1 MEKDNIKGCF
11 VSSVLLSQNQWDK
24 KQFIHDFEEDWGI
37 VLTDDD
43 DNGDVLVGMFSG
55 MTLAIA
61 IMPGPVPNGEAE
73 HYAQGNYLWKDA
85 TEVARQHEAHILVSV
100 TGDQS
105 NLLERAKLFT
115 RATSSCLKQSYAT
128 AVYTDGMVF
137 QPEFYRDMAALLQED
152 ELPVMDWIWF
162 GIYRTQKG
170 IPGIYTYGL
179 RKFGKEEIE
188 VYAPA
193 DLSDISDFLMDIVHY
208 ILSDDVTL
216 QDGETIGFSE
226 EQKLAIT
233 LSEGIAL
240 DGMTLKL
247 EYPDE

>member
-137 QPEFYRDMAALLQED
+137 QPEYHMKYITIREPLNLYRLYAKGLLKLRHRISLVEEKVLIALLT
-152 ELPVMDWIWF
+152 INTIANF
-162 GIYRTQKG
+162 R
-170 IPGIYTYGL
+170 
-179 RKFGKEEIE
+179 
-188 VYAPA
+188 
-193 DLSDISDFLMDIVHY
+193 
-208 ILSDDVTL
+208 ILSR
-216 QDGETIGFSE
+216 
-226 EQKLAIT
+226 
-233 LSEGIAL
+233 
-240 DGMTLKL
+240 
-247 EYPDE
+247 

>member
-105 NLLERAKLFT
+105 NLLERAKT
-115 RATSSCLKQSYAT
+115 VHQSH
-128 AVYTDGMVF
+128 VF
-137 QPEFYRDMAALLQED
+137 LPETVLRYS
-152 ELPVMDWIWF
+152 
-162 GIYRTQKG
+162 GIYRR
-170 IPGIYTYGL
+170 YGVPTRIL
-179 RKFGKEEIE
+179 QGYGRT
-188 VYAPA
+188 PA
-193 DLSDISDFLMDIVHY
+193 RR
-208 ILSDDVTL
+208 
-216 QDGETIGFSE
+216 
-226 EQKLAIT
+226 
-233 LSEGIAL
+233 
-240 DGMTLKL
+240 
-247 EYPDE
+247 

>member
-85 TEVARQHEAHILVSV
+85 TEVARQH
-100 TGDQS
+100 
-105 NLLERAKLFT
+105 
-115 RATSSCLKQSYAT
+115 SSS
-128 AVYTDGMVF
+128 F
-137 QPEFYRDMAALLQED
+137 RDRCCHCR
-152 ELPVMDWIWF
+152 
-162 GIYRTQKG
+162 YST
-170 IPGIYTYGL
+170 L
-179 RKFGKEEIE
+179 RCF
-188 VYAPA
+188 PWW
-193 DLSDISDFLMDIVHY
+193 S
-208 ILSDDVTL
+208 
-216 QDGETIGFSE
+216 
-226 EQKLAIT
+226 
-233 LSEGIAL
+233 
-240 DGMTLKL
+240 
-247 EYPDE
+247 

>member
-55 MTLAIA
+55 MTLDNS

-152 ELPVMDWIWF
+152 ELPVMDWVWF
-162 GIYRTQKG
+162 GIYRTQKRNPPAS
-170 IPGIYTYGL
+170 IPT
-179 RKFGKEEIE
+179 
-188 VYAPA
+188 
-193 DLSDISDFLMDIVHY
+193 D
-208 ILSDDVTL
+208 
-216 QDGETIGFSE
+216 
-226 EQKLAIT
+226 
-233 LSEGIAL
+233 
-240 DGMTLKL
+240 
-247 EYPDE
+247 

>member
-105 NLLERAKLFT
+105 NRWREPNC
-115 RATSSCLKQSYAT
+115 S
-128 AVYTDGMVF
+128 
-137 QPEFYRDMAALLQED
+137 PEPR
-152 ELPVMDWIWF
+152 LP
-162 GIYRTQKG
+162 
-170 IPGIYTYGL
+170 
-179 RKFGKEEIE
+179 
-188 VYAPA
+188 A
-193 DLSDISDFLMDIVHY
+193 
-208 ILSDDVTL
+208 
-216 QDGETIGFSE
+216 
-226 EQKLAIT
+226 
-233 LSEGIAL
+233 
-240 DGMTLKL
+240 
-247 EYPDE
+247 